1 MQDFALSQSAAVH
14 NLAQKDSIVSFASRI
29 PRNDAVETLRVD
41 LSSLRE
47 NLQNF
52 RSVHLRIANSPT
64 QRKSIILHKEIFT
77 MESQRFF
84 CIIAKKITKEINAKE
99 ANPPRIPYAF
109 GK

>member
-29 PRNDAVETLRVD
+29 PRNDTVETLRVD
-41 LSSLRE
+41 LSSLRD
-47 NLQNF
+47 F
-52 RSVHLRIANSPT
+52 VRSRGVHLRIANSPT

>member
-41 LSSLRE
+41 LSLLRE

-52 RSVHLRIANSPT
+52 RSVHLRIANPPT
-64 QRKSIILHKEIFT
+64 QRKSIMWNHAFRILWN
-77 MESQRFF
+77 FF
-84 CIIAKKITKEINAKE
+84 
-99 ANPPRIPYAF
+99 
-109 GK
+109 